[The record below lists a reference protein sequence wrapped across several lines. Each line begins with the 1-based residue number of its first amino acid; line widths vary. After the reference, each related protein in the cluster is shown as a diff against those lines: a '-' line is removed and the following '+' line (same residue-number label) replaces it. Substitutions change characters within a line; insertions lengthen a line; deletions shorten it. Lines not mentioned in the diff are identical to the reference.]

1 MIMVVLMILTAKHF
15 KVVAFLVCIL
25 TILCSCI
32 PAFASS
38 SGFSDSPVMELDSSE
53 LVPSEDS
60 TLVSLKASP
69 VTPQNS
75 NGFHQ
80 VIISLLGNYEPI
92 TVDYEYRNNNN
103 TYYSHNISTTPDWSW
118 IASAFIFV
126 VIIYCLFRL
135 VGGLFS
141 CK

>member
-1 MIMVVLMILTAKHF
+1 MIQNRKFM
-15 KVVAFLVCIL
+15 KVVSYFVCVL
-25 TILCSCI
+25 TVLCSGVF
-32 PAFASS
+32 AFASS
-38 SGFSDSPVMELDSSE
+38 SLVSDSSILELDESE
-53 LVPSEDS
+53 LVPVEDT

-126 VIIYCLFRL
+126 VIIFCLFRL

>member
-1 MIMVVLMILTAKHF
+1 MIQNHKFM
-15 KVVAFLVCIL
+15 KVVSYFVCVL
-25 TILCSCI
+25 TVLCSGVF
-32 PAFASS
+32 AFASS
-38 SGFSDSPVMELDSSE
+38 SGVSDSSILELDESE
-53 LVPSEDS
+53 LVPVEDT

-126 VIIYCLFRL
+126 VIIFCLFRL

>member
-1 MIMVVLMILTAKHF
+1 MIQNHKFM
-15 KVVAFLVCIL
+15 KVVSYFVCVL
-25 TILCSCI
+25 TVLCSGVF
-32 PAFASS
+32 AFASS
-38 SGFSDSPVMELDSSE
+38 SGVSDSSILELDKSE
-53 LVPSEDS
+53 LVPVEDT

-69 VTPQNS
+69 VTPQTS

-126 VIIYCLFRL
+126 VIIFCLFRL